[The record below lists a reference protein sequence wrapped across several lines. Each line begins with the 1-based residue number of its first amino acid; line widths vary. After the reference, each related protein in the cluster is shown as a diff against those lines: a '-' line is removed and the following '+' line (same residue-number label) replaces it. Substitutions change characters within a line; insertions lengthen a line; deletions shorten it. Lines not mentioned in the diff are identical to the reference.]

1 MCSRWNAFEE
11 RSLLREVAQAAS
23 AAAEQI
29 EHLHNLL
36 GYNTEDG
43 DTAVINIRRALSEI
57 EYRQI
62 KSGPMAGG
70 GWRMGSSLL
79 QNWLD
84 VYVNYLR
91 RIVKLLIGL
100 PIYFFTNAV

>member
-1 MCSRWNAFEE
+1 MRLEIHDGKLWQAGLDVIDGPLKWTMGAMERMCSRWNAFEE

-36 GYNTEDG
+36 GYNTEEG

-57 EYRQI
+57 EYR
-62 KSGPMAGG
+62 
-70 GWRMGSSLL
+70 
-79 QNWLD
+79 
-84 VYVNYLR
+84 
-91 RIVKLLIGL
+91 
-100 PIYFFTNAV
+100 